1 MYNFKIN
8 GLNRFPHILKCGY
21 RSSINISFKIIKKE
35 VKKWN
40 SKKETKRKYSDKKPL
55 SLLDRTVLGFLPR
68 FLHPLWVHPA
78 GIKTIFFWAPTAKW
92 GLVIAGLSD
101 ILVRDPLVTSINQTT
116 VLAGT
121 GLIWSR
127 YSLVIYPKNWNL
139 FFVNLFMS
147 ILQSYSMLKA
157 IKAQYFDK

>member
-1 MYNFKIN
+1 MSIPKKRWNGSEEMDLLSHCWKFRVTCLKCLQHPGMYNFKIN

-21 RSSINISFKIIKKE
+21 RSFINISFKIIKKE

-92 GLVIAGLSD
+92 
-101 ILVRDPLVTSINQTT
+101 VRSISIN
-116 VLAGT
+116 
-121 GLIWSR
+121 
-127 YSLVIYPKNWNL
+127 
-139 FFVNLFMS
+139 
-147 ILQSYSMLKA
+147 
-157 IKAQYFDK
+157 